1 MKVVSSLPYG
11 PIGVYEV
18 RYKDRRAEIEV
29 DDNRYMTAIHGNN
42 RNQSSLVMEAK
53 DALKVTQWVEFQELT
68 IKRLRDADMM
78 WGCGCECAG
87 CDQGH
92 HCRKHSTE
100 CYI

>member
-1 MKVVSSLPYG
+1 MVNSVPYG

-18 RYKDRRAEIEV
+18 TYGDKKAQMEI
-29 DDNRYMTAIHGNN
+29 DDNRYMTALHGNN
-42 RNQSSLVMEAK
+42 SNQTSLVMEAK
-53 DALKVTQWVEFQELT
+53 DRLKVRTWVDWQELT
-68 IKRLRDADMM
+68 FTRLHDADTM